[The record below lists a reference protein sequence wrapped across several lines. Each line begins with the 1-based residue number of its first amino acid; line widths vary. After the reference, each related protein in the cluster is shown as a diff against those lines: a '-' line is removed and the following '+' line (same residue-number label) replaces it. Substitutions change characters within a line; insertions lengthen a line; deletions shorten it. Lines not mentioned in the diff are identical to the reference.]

1 MLKKLS
7 VIGAMLAVV
16 VIIALIKVLQIKAL
30 IAAPIPT
37 EVQTISAAP
46 AVKQE
51 WVPTIEVV
59 GSVAPVQGVT
69 IAAELDG
76 KVVGVSVNSGS
87 HVKAG
92 DLLVQQDISVE
103 TAQLRSAEA
112 AADLAKVS
120 LLRSRELLAK
130 STVSQSDYDSALAQ
144 YKQAVAQIDN
154 IKSVIAKKTLRAPF
168 DGTVG
173 IRLVNLGQ
181 SLKAGDAIIPLQAL
195 EQVYVNFLVPQ
206 QRLQD
211 LREGLKI
218 EATSDSF
225 PGELFSGVIT
235 AVDPLIDSATRNV
248 KVQATFPNAQEH
260 LKPGMFVGVRIFL
273 PKADPVVVVPASA
286 ILYAPYGDS
295 VFLVEEKKDPDTGK
309 TGLVAR
315 QQFVKVGGSR
325 GDFVSLVS
333 GVKAGDTV
341 VTTGVFKL
349 RNGVAVT
356 VDNSLAP
363 TVQLAPK
370 PNDS

>member
-1 MLKKLS
+1 MAKRIIIDPVTRIEGHAKISIYLDDEGNVS
-7 VIGAMLAVV
+7 DAEFHVV
-16 VIIALIKVLQIKAL
+16 EFRGFEKFCEGRPYSEMPGITPRICGIC
-30 IAAPIPT
+30 
-37 EVQTISAAP
+37 
-46 AVKQE
+46 
-51 WVPTIEVV
+51 
-59 GSVAPVQGVT
+59 PV
-69 IAAELDG
+69 
-76 KVVGVSVNSGS
+76 S
-87 HVKAG
+87 H
-92 DLLVQQDISVE
+92 LL
-103 TAQLRSAEA
+103 A
-112 AADLAKVS
+112 AA
-120 LLRSRELLAK
+120 
-130 STVSQSDYDSALAQ
+130 
-144 YKQAVAQIDN
+144 
-154 IKSVIAKKTLRAPF
+154 
-168 DGTVG
+168 
-173 IRLVNLGQ
+173 
-181 SLKAGDAIIPLQAL
+181 KAGDAIIPLQAL